1 MSKKIEAPYVL
12 EFTLVFLPFP
22 SLFLSLRLMSKRWNQ
37 AALKS
42 LGALILYLEK
52 KSDLVNSEITKIR

>member
-1 MSKKIEAPYVL
+1 MSQKIEAPYVL

-22 SLFLSLRLMSKRWNQ
+22 SHVLSLRLVSKRWDQ

-42 LGALILYLEK
+42 LGALILYMEK
-52 KSDLVNSEITKIR
+52 KKDSLE